1 LHCRHLGWELYVC
14 PVFLR
19 LSHPCT
25 WAKRKESGVK
35 KDGGTDGAVGEE
47 EELVIVLPKG
57 ENMEQDST
65 WFVYTGGDCA
75 TAGVTPTHT
84 MSDNSLSSL
93 SIVCASMSSFFM
105 VLWVLAGVLVVG
117 TAGVLV
123 AWAIEAMVA
132 AAIASLKQRLLVVA
146 LTLAIAALA
155 ATVDLV
161 VLLDDL
167 DDTIR
172 FLSFV
177 RDDRSG
183 ENTKI
188 AIF

>member
-1 LHCRHLGWELYVC
+1 LYVC